1 MQTQKREICVFCGAS
16 PSKRGSLT
24 TAIEAFADGLVARDW
39 GLVYG
44 GGRVGLMG
52 TVADRVLVGGGRV
65 FGVIPHQLS
74 AREQAHRGLTEL
86 VEVETMH
93 ERKALMYDRS
103 DAFVGFPGGFG
114 TLDEMMEIVTW
125 KQLSIHSKPV
135 IFANIDGYYDALAAW
150 TERAELDG
158 LLRPEVRAL
167 ATFAN
172 DIDDVFACLEA
183 AAPGPDRKM
192 NWA

>member
-1 MQTQKREICVFCGAS
+1 MQKREICVFCGAS
-16 PSKRGSLT
+16 PASRGSLT
-24 TAIEAFADGLVARDW
+24 TAIEAFADGLVSRDW

-52 TVADRVLVGGGRV
+52 KVADRVMAAGGRV

-74 AREQAHRGLTEL
+74 AREQAHQGLTEL
-86 VEVETMH
+86 VEVASMH

-103 DAFVGFPGGFG
+103 DAFVAFPGGFG
-114 TLDEMMEIVTW
+114 TLDEIMEIVTW
-125 KQLSIHSKPV
+125 KQLSIHNKPV
-135 IFANIDGYYDALAAW
+135 IFANIDGYYDALEAW
-150 TERAELDG
+150 TVRAEADG
-158 LLRPEVRAL
+158 LLRPEVRVL

-172 DIDDVFACLEA
+172 DVEAVFACLD
-183 AAPGPDRKM
+183 AAPHGADRKM